1 MTGISWRLRQIN
13 RKEDSNLRRQSV
25 DVGALFRQQESH
37 ASSAAQRNGHE
48 PRPAERPTT
57 AKSNAGQET
66 APRVSS
72 STIRP
77 QPRKSEERN
86 RRFSILRFRNA
97 SDPALGAKARAQE
110 EVPPLPDPPRTPTI
124 ITTAPTFDI
133 STAPPLPQ
141 SKPSGDGT
149 EQKNINNAAAMSRG
163 NLSAPVNAPS
173 SSGGRDASTSS
184 SPRPSSSP
192 RRKLSKANIGNN
204 PSGRTSRVTFD
215 EPDKPLPHN
224 GSTQSFAPPPYDE
237 HGLPV
242 PPPRLSESSR
252 SEASSADVV
261 VTTTTTTHTVS
272 TTSTFF
278 RFSRRKKDTPLF
290 PLPPKITHTEGRAST
305 DATGG
310 GTSSSGASTRS
321 RPSLNTF
328 SSAPPT
334 PRRVPTSDGLPV
346 PATSALAASV
356 LGTMGSSPATI
367 ARANSTA
374 SNHSLRSTTSS
385 PLAPQT
391 WYNRQ
396 RSSTAGSMDRS
407 PADSARTSTSLVGRN
422 SFSRL
427 FSSRSRQNSEA
438 HLSGVPTRTSSP
450 APYLGRGSSSMVV
463 SREKL
468 IIPERLDD
476 DTPDMYLRKLEEA
489 VNKSVVASLLSKT
502 DDAFH
507 VEVLK
512 RYMGTFAFYQDPM
525 DMALRKLLMEVELP
539 KETQQID
546 RVLQA
551 FADRYHECNP
561 LIYSSSENAYFIAF
575 SLLILHTDVFNK
587 NNKYKMQKADYV
599 KNTSGEGVTSDIL
612 EYFYDN
618 ISYTPFIHVEDDL
631 DINGEKIVPH
641 MPRRNILTKANTDLR
656 RPKEP
661 VDPYTLIIDNKLDIL
676 RPSLTEVLMVD
687 DPYTYLGTTHKM
699 SMKDLHESF
708 FRSSVLQIVSARSRP
723 DAFLN
728 PATQQNPQDA
738 SPGVVEIKVTKIG
751 LLWRKDP
758 KKKKTRSP
766 WQEWG
771 ALLTGSQLYFFK
783 NVSWVKNLM
792 SQYEQHVKA
801 GNLNIG
807 PCVFTPPL
815 MEFNPDSMLS
825 TDDTVALLDRT
836 YKKHKNAFMFVRHG
850 GFQEYFLADNE
861 HELNDWLSKLNYA
874 AAFRTAGV
882 RMRGVVGSHYD
893 GQRTRGIRRAD
904 SSNAKSVQTASGE
917 VSIVSGR
924 IDPQLAA
931 QIAAARRQVI
941 DRKIQDSNTKLK
953 DSLDQLAML
962 LRNAHHLKLLTPV
975 QAKTREAVV
984 QAAGSL
990 NAKLQ
995 WVRVEIWR
1003 LRCHRDIL
1011 EMDLEE
1017 ERRTAKDKLRR
1028 LTLLSTPPE
1037 SPSRGSKSPSLADS
1051 PHSAKSTPT
1060 QASVTASFGKQVFE
1074 NEIVRQSTK
1083 TTISRTASQST
1094 ARPSTLGSHQSWDIG
1109 PLPFENKR
1117 SSSTA
1122 GLPGEMTS
1130 ELDLGQLGE
1139 PYMTS
1144 TESHEY
1150 VSVTTSNGNEDSQQR
1165 RPSTAS
1171 AISQQ
1176 AITQAIKPVGDP
1188 ESELLEQV
1196 IVKEDKGKDV
1206 DDSASHREKKD
1217 KEKEKE
1223 KEKDKDSKDKE
1234 KEREKDKIRRSL
1246 HRTLREGSQAIQLQH
1261 HRVRK
1266 SNAHSHG
1273 DKADGESES
1282 DKKENEGLARGAGSF
1297 TVHGKKAS
1305 VITFGSDWH
1314 TIPAE
1319 DRLKRHR
1326 SGASASM
1333 SAAVAGMIG
1342 DRVLDASSLGK
1353 VIVSETNTQD
1363 NSDDE
1368 DGSGSASASASISR
1382 SQLSRGSSAVSGRL
1396 TVVNPDSED
1405 GDSKARS
1412 LNDGEVSIMTASAIT
1427 EDDDACGSSS
1437 FIPDAIAS
1445 PTLSD
1450 ATVTPLAS
1458 TSNREAEAV
1467 VVDVA
1472 KESDEKNLEEV
1483 VVLLDSKKDGG
1494 EVETEEDVQKTADVE
1509 DMARPE
1515 PDVSVGTSL
1524 EASGA
1529 GELLDG

>member
-1 MTGISWRLRQIN
+1 MTGLSWRLRPAN
-13 RKEDSNLRRQSV
+13 SKKDGSLRRQSV
-25 DVGALFRQQESH
+25 DVGALFRQQEGN
-37 ASSAAQRNGHE
+37 ASTANVNESEAVTAAPQE
-48 PRPAERPTT
+48 PRPPTP
-57 AKSNAGQET
+57 KSTTTQET
-66 APRVSS
+66 ASRVST
-72 STIRP
+72 STLRP
-77 QPRKSEERN
+77 RPRKSEERTRSN
-86 RRFSILRFRNA
+86 RFSILKFRNA
-97 SDPALGAKARAQE
+97 SDPALGSKARAHE
-110 EVPPLPDPPRTPTI
+110 EIPPLPDPPRTPTI

-133 STAPPLPQ
+133 AAAPPLPQ
-141 SKPSGDGT
+141 TKSTGDIT
-149 EQKNINNAAAMSRG
+149 ELRTGSATGSRT
-163 NLSAPVNAPS
+163 NLSATLIAQS
-173 SSGGRDASTSS
+173 ASISREQS
-184 SPRPSSSP
+184 VSPAPRPASAP
-192 RRKLSKANIGNN
+192 RRESSKRNIGSN
-204 PSGRTSRVTFD
+204 PSGRASRVTFD
-215 EPDKPLPHN
+215 EPERTYPNN

-237 HGLPV
+237 HGLPI
-242 PPPRLSESSR
+242 PQPRLSESSR
-252 SEASSADVV
+252 SEASSADMV

-290 PLPPKITHTEGRAST
+290 PLPPKVSHTEPRVST
-305 DATGG
+305 DAIGG
-310 GTSSSGASTRS
+310 GASSSNVSVRS
-321 RPSLNTF
+321 RPSNTL
-328 SSAPPT
+328 SSAPAT
-334 PRRVPTSDGLPV
+334 PRRVPTSDGMPI

-356 LGTMGSSPATI
+356 LGTMGGSATL

-374 SNHSLRSTTSS
+374 STHSLRSTTSS

-391 WYNRQ
+391 RYNRA

-407 PADSARTSTSLVGRN
+407 PADSARTSMAVGRN

-438 HLSGVPTRTSSP
+438 NLPGMPTRTTSP
-450 APYLGRGSSSMVV
+450 APYLARASTSHPNSMAV

-476 DTPDMYLRKLEEA
+476 DTPDQYLRKLEEA

-512 RYMGTFAFYQDPM
+512 QYMSTFNFYRDPM

-587 NNKYKMQKADYV
+587 NNKHKMQKPDYV
-599 KNTSGEGVTSDIL
+599 KNTSGEGITSDIL

-631 DINGEKIVPH
+631 DINGEKILSH
-641 MPRRNILTKANTDLR
+641 MPRRNMLTKANTDLKKAR
-656 RPKEP
+656 EP
-661 VDPYTLIIDNKLDIL
+661 VDPYTLIIDNKMDIL
-676 RPSLTEVLMVD
+676 RPSLSDVLMVD
-687 DPYTYLGTTHKM
+687 DPYSYLGTTHTM
-699 SMKDLHESF
+699 NMKELHESF

-728 PATQQNPQDA
+728 PATAQNPQDA

-801 GNLNIG
+801 GNVGII

-815 MEFNPDSMLS
+815 LEFNPDSMLS

-861 HELNDWLSKLNYA
+861 AEMNDWLSKLNYA

-882 RMRGVVGSHYD
+882 RMRGVVGGHYD
-893 GQRTRGIRRAD
+893 GQRSRGIRRMD
-904 SSNAKSVQTASGE
+904 STNTKSVQTASGE

-941 DRKIQDSNTKLK
+941 DRKIHDSNMKLK
-953 DSLDQLAML
+953 DALDQLAML
-962 LRNAHHLKLLTPV
+962 LRNAHHLKLLTPI
-975 QAKTREAVV
+975 QPKTRDAVIL
-984 QAAGSL
+984 AAGSL

-995 WVRVEIWR
+995 WVRVDIWR

-1011 EMDLEE
+1011 ELDLEE
-1017 ERRTAKDKLRR
+1017 ERRSAKDKLRR
-1028 LTLLSTPPE
+1028 LTLLQTPPE
-1037 SPSRGSKSPSLADS
+1037 TPARGSKSPSLADS
-1051 PHSAKSTPT
+1051 PLSAKSTPT
-1060 QASVTASFGKQVFE
+1060 QATVNASFNKPLFE
-1074 NEIVRQSTK
+1074 NEIVRQSTRT

-1094 ARPSTLGSHQSWDIG
+1094 ARPSTLGSHQGWEIG
-1109 PLPFENKR
+1109 QLPFELKR
-1117 SSSTA
+1117 GSVVSDIN
-1122 GLPGEMTS
+1122 GDI
-1130 ELDLGQLGE
+1130 DLSQLGE
-1139 PYMTS
+1139 PYITN
-1144 TESHEY
+1144 TESREY
-1150 VSVTTSNGNEDSQQR
+1150 VSITTSNSNEEIPR
-1165 RPSTAS
+1165 RPSNGS
-1171 AISQQ
+1171 VISQQ
-1176 AITQAIKPVGDP
+1176 AIVQAIKPGGDP
-1188 ESELLEQV
+1188 ESEFLEQ
-1196 IVKEDKGKDV
+1196 ITAKDEKGKEV
-1206 DDSASHREKKD
+1206 EDSASHREKKD
-1217 KEKEKE
+1217 KEKERKDE
-1223 KEKDKDSKDKE
+1223 KEKDKV
-1234 KEREKDKIRRSL
+1234 RRSL
-1246 HRTLREGSQAIQLQH
+1246 HRTLREGSQVIQLPH
-1261 HRVRK
+1261 HRSRK
-1266 SNAHSHG
+1266 GKDGNPQG
-1273 DKADGESES
+1273 EKVDGEVDGE
-1282 DKKENEGLARGAGSF
+1282 KKESEGLARGAGSF

-1326 SGASASM
+1326 SAASTSLPSAVQGA
-1333 SAAVAGMIG
+1333 VG
-1342 DRVLDASSLGK
+1342 DRVLDASSLGR
-1353 VIVSETNTQD
+1353 VTVTETSTGD
-1363 NSDDE
+1363 NSDNE
-1368 DGSGSASASASISR
+1368 DSGSGSGATSISR

-1396 TVVNPDSED
+1396 AVVNPDNEGEGTSATEE
-1405 GDSKARS
+1405 KET
-1412 LNDGEVSIMTASAIT
+1412 NDGEISIMTASAVT
-1427 EDDDACGSSS
+1427 DDDVSS
-1437 FIPDAIAS
+1437 FIPDAITS
-1445 PTLSD
+1445 PALSD
-1450 ATVTPLAS
+1450 ATITRFGDTESSLKT
-1458 TSNREAEAV
+1458 TSREAEAV
-1467 VVDVA
+1467 VVEIA
-1472 KESDEKNLEEV
+1472 KESDEKNIEEV
-1483 VVLLDSKKDGG
+1483 IVLINSQGNLIDLP
-1494 EVETEEDVQKTADVE
+1494 TTAD
-1509 DMARPE
+1509 DILAKPE
-1515 PDVSVGTSL
+1515 PSVTVGASL
-1524 EASGA
+1524 DA
-1529 GELLDG
+1529 GKPDEELNK

>member
-1 MTGISWRLRQIN
+1 MTGLSWRLRPIN
-13 RKEDSNLRRQSV
+13 SKKDGSLRRQSV
-25 DVGALFRQQESH
+25 DVGALFRQQESNTST
-37 ASSAAQRNGHE
+37 ANVNESDAAATSAAVAPQ
-48 PRPAERPTT
+48 ERPPSP
-57 AKSNAGQET
+57 KSTMTQE
-66 APRVSS
+66 AVSRVST
-72 STIRP
+72 STVRP
-77 QPRKSEERN
+77 RPRKSEERTRSN
-86 RRFSILRFRNA
+86 RFSILKFRNA
-97 SDPALGAKARAQE
+97 SDPALGSKARAHE
-110 EVPPLPDPPRTPTI
+110 EIPPLPDPPRTPTI

-133 STAPPLPQ
+133 ATAPPLPTVKATGDA
-141 SKPSGDGT
+141 SDLRVGSASG
-149 EQKNINNAAAMSRG
+149 SRT
-163 NLSAPVNAPS
+163 NLSATLATPSAPIS
-173 SSGGRDASTSS
+173 REQSVSPG
-184 SPRPSSSP
+184 PRPSSAP
-192 RRKLSKANIGNN
+192 RRESSRKNIGSN
-204 PSGRTSRVTFD
+204 PSGRASRVTFD
-215 EPDKPLPHN
+215 EPERTYPNN

-237 HGLPV
+237 HGLPL
-242 PPPRLSESSR
+242 PQPRLSESSR

-278 RFSRRKKDTPLF
+278 RFSRRKKDAPLF
-290 PLPPKITHTEGRAST
+290 PLPPKVSHNEARVST
-305 DATGG
+305 DAISGG
-310 GTSSSGASTRS
+310 ASSSNVSIRS
-321 RPSLNTF
+321 RPSNAF

-334 PRRVPTSDGLPV
+334 PKRVPTSDGTTI

-356 LGTMGSSPATI
+356 LGTMGGSATLG
-367 ARANSTA
+367 RANSTA

-385 PLAPQT
+385 PLAPQAR
-391 WYNRQ
+391 YNRQ

-407 PADSARTSTSLVGRN
+407 PADSARTSTSGVGRS

-427 FSSRSRQNSEA
+427 FPSRSRQNSEA
-438 HLSGVPTRTSSP
+438 NLPGMPTRTTSP
-450 APYLGRGSSSMVV
+450 APYLARASTSHPNSMAV

-476 DTPDMYLRKLEEA
+476 DTPDQYLRKLEEA

-512 RYMGTFAFYQDPM
+512 QYMSTFNFYQDPM

-587 NNKYKMQKADYV
+587 NNKYKMQKSDYV
-599 KNTSGEGVTSDIL
+599 KNTSGEGITSDIL

-631 DINGEKIVPH
+631 DINGEKILSH
-641 MPRRNILTKANTDLR
+641 MPRRNMLTKANTDLKR
-656 RPKEP
+656 AREP
-661 VDPYTLIIDNKLDIL
+661 VDPYTLIIDNKMDIL
-676 RPSLTEVLMVD
+676 RPSLSDVLMVD
-687 DPYTYLGTTHKM
+687 DPYSYLGTTHTM
-699 SMKDLHESF
+699 NMKELHESF

-728 PATQQNPQDA
+728 PATAQNPQDA

-801 GNLNIG
+801 GNVGII

-815 MEFNPDSMLS
+815 LEFNPDSMLS
-825 TDDTVALLDRT
+825 TDDTVALIDRT

-861 HELNDWLSKLNYA
+861 AEMNDWLSKLNYA

-882 RMRGVVGSHYD
+882 RMRGVVGGHYD
-893 GQRTRGIRRAD
+893 GQRSRGIRRMD
-904 SSNAKSVQTASGE
+904 STNTKSVQTASGE

-941 DRKIQDSNTKLK
+941 DRKIHDSNMKLK
-953 DSLDQLAML
+953 DALDQVAML
-962 LRNAHHLKLLTPV
+962 LRNAHHLKLLTPI
-975 QAKTREAVV
+975 QPKTRDAVIL
-984 QAAGSL
+984 AAGSL

-995 WVRVEIWR
+995 WVRVDIWR

-1011 EMDLEE
+1011 ELDLEE
-1017 ERRTAKDKLRR
+1017 ERRSAKDKLRR
-1028 LTLLSTPPE
+1028 LTLLQTPSEAP
-1037 SPSRGSKSPSLADS
+1037 PRGSKSPNLADS
-1051 PHSAKSTPT
+1051 PLSAKSTPT
-1060 QASVTASFGKQVFE
+1060 QASVNASFSKPIFE
-1074 NEIVRQSTK
+1074 NEIVRQSTR
-1083 TTISRTASQST
+1083 TTTVSRTASQST
-1094 ARPSTLGSHQSWDIG
+1094 ARPSTLGSHQSWEIG
-1109 PLPFENKR
+1109 QLPFELKR
-1117 SSSTA
+1117 GSVVSDIN
-1122 GLPGEMTS
+1122 GDI
-1130 ELDLGQLGE
+1130 DLTQLGE

-1144 TESHEY
+1144 TENREY
-1150 VSVTTSNGNEDSQQR
+1150 VSVTTSSSNEEIPR
-1165 RPSTAS
+1165 RPSNAS
-1171 AISQQ
+1171 VISQQ
-1176 AITQAIKPVGDP
+1176 AIAQAIKPGGDP
-1188 ESELLEQV
+1188 ESEFLEQ
-1196 IVKEDKGKDV
+1196 ITAKDEKGKEV
-1206 DDSASHREKKD
+1206 EDSAGFREKKD

-1223 KEKDKDSKDKE
+1223 KEKKE
-1234 KEREKDKIRRSL
+1234 EKEKDKVRRSL
-1246 HRTLREGSQAIQLQH
+1246 HRTLREGSQVIQLPH
-1261 HRVRK
+1261 HRSRK
-1266 SNAHSHG
+1266 GKDGNPQG
-1273 DKADGESES
+1273 EKADGETEAE
-1282 DKKENEGLARGAGSF
+1282 KKESEGLARGAGSF

-1326 SGASASM
+1326 SAASTSI
-1333 SAAVAGMIG
+1333 SSNAAGLVG

-1353 VIVSETNTQD
+1353 VIVSESGTVD
-1363 NSDDE
+1363 NSDNE
-1368 DGSGSASASASISR
+1368 DGESGSGAASISR
-1382 SQLSRGSSAVSGRL
+1382 SQMSRGSSVISGRL
-1396 TVVNPDSED
+1396 AVVNPDDE
-1405 GDSKARS
+1405 GGELGTAEERG
-1412 LNDGEVSIMTASAIT
+1412 LNDGEISIMTASAIT
-1427 EDDDACGSSS
+1427 DDDASN
-1437 FIPDAIAS
+1437 FIPDSIAS
-1445 PTLSD
+1445 PALSD
-1450 ATVTPLAS
+1450 ATVTHFGDNRRSS
-1458 TSNREAEAV
+1458 TSVSREAEAV
-1467 VVDVA
+1467 VVEIA
-1472 KESDEKNLEEV
+1472 KENDEKKIEEV
-1483 VVLLDSKKDGG
+1483 VVLINSQRNGG
-1494 EVETEEDVQKTADVE
+1494 DDLPTTAD
-1509 DMARPE
+1509 DILARPE
-1515 PDVSVGTSL
+1515 PSVSVGASL
-1524 EASGA
+1524 DASKPDDA
-1529 GELLDG
+1529 LAR

>member
-1 MTGISWRLRQIN
+1 MTGISWRLRPIGKKN
-13 RKEDSNLRRQSV
+13 DNSLRRQSV
-25 DVGALFRQQESH
+25 DVGALFRQQESN
-37 ASSAAQRNGHE
+37 ASTTKETE
-48 PRPAERPTT
+48 PEPVKEERPPTP
-57 AKSNAGQET
+57 KSGTNLEEASRIST
-66 APRVSS
+66 STVRPR
-72 STIRP
+72 
-77 QPRKSEERN
+77 PRKSEERN
-86 RRFSILRFRNA
+86 RANRFSILRFRNA
-97 SDPALGAKARAQE
+97 SDPALGSKTRAQE

-124 ITTAPTFDI
+124 ITTAPTFDVVN
-133 STAPPLPQ
+133 APPVPQ
-141 SKPSGDGT
+141 IPGEIVTENSNATLTPASRPS
-149 EQKNINNAAAMSRG
+149 
-163 NLSAPVNAPS
+163 LSAPSTVTS
-173 SSGGRDASTSS
+173 REQSTSPA
-184 SPRPSSSP
+184 PRPSSSP
-192 RRKLSKANIGNN
+192 RRQSSKKNIGNI
-204 PSGRTSRVTFD
+204 PSGRASRVTFD
-215 EPDKPLPHN
+215 EPDRPFSNN

-290 PLPPKITHTEGRAST
+290 PLPPKVSSSEGRVST
-305 DATGG
+305 DAISGG
-310 GTSSSGASTRS
+310 STPNVS
-321 RPSLNTF
+321 ARPRQSTTLF

-334 PRRVPTSDGLPV
+334 PRRVPTSDGMPLH
-346 PATSALAASV
+346 ATSALAASV
-356 LGTMGSSPATI
+356 IGSMGGPSTLARTSS
-367 ARANSTA
+367 SA
-374 SNHSLRSTTSS
+374 SNHSLRSVNSS

-391 WYNRQ
+391 RYNRQ

-407 PADSARTSTSLVGRN
+407 PIDSARTSTSLAGRN

-438 HLSGVPTRTSSP
+438 NLPGIPTRTASP
-450 APYLGRGSSSMVV
+450 APYLSRASTSHPSSIAV

-476 DTPDMYLRKLEEA
+476 DTPDQYLRKLEEA
-489 VNKSVVASLLSKT
+489 VNKSVVAGLLSKT

-512 RYMGTFAFYQDPM
+512 QYMGTFNFYQDPM

-561 LIYSSSENAYFIAF
+561 IIYSSGENAYFIAF

-599 KNTSGEGVTSDIL
+599 KNTSGEGINSDIL

-631 DINGEKIVPH
+631 DINGEKIMTH
-641 MPRRNILTKANTDLR
+641 MPRRNMLTKTNTDLR
-656 RPKEP
+656 RAREP

-676 RPSLTEVLMVD
+676 RPSLTEVLQVD
-687 DPYTYLGTTHKM
+687 DPYTYLGTNHM
-699 SMKDLHESF
+699 MDMKGLHEAF

-738 SPGVVEIKVTKIG
+738 NPGVVEIKVTKVG

-792 SQYEQHVKA
+792 AQYETHVKA
-801 GNLNIG
+801 GNVGII

-815 MEFNPDSMLS
+815 MEFNPDSMVS

-861 HELNDWLSKLNYA
+861 AEMNDWLAKLNYA

-882 RMRGVVGSHYD
+882 RMRGVIGGHYD
-893 GQRTRGIRRAD
+893 GQRSRVIRRMD
-904 SSNAKSVQTASGE
+904 SSNAKSVQTTSGE

-953 DSLDQLAML
+953 DQLDQLAML
-962 LRNAHHLKLLTPV
+962 LRNAHHLRLLTPV
-975 QAKTREAVV
+975 QTKTRDAVIL
-984 QAAGSL
+984 AAGSL
-990 NAKLQ
+990 NAKLR
-995 WVRVEIWR
+995 WARVEIWR
-1003 LRCHRDIL
+1003 IRCHRDIL
-1011 EMDLEE
+1011 ELDIEE
-1017 ERRTAKDKLRR
+1017 ERRYAKDKLRR
-1028 LTLLSTPPE
+1028 LTLLQTPPE
-1037 SPSRGSKSPSLADS
+1037 TPSRGSKSPSIIDS
-1051 PHSAKSTPT
+1051 PHSAKSIMSTPT
-1060 QASVTASFGKQVFE
+1060 QATVTASFNKPIFE
-1074 NEIVRQSTK
+1074 NEIIRQSTR
-1083 TTISRTASQST
+1083 TTTVSRTASQST
-1094 ARPSTLGSHQSWDIG
+1094 ARPSSSWELG
-1109 PLPFENKR
+1109 PLPFEKR
-1117 SSSTA
+1117 SSVI
-1122 GLPGEMTS
+1122 GPPGDMTS
-1130 ELDLGQLGE
+1130 ELDLSQLGE

-1144 TESHEY
+1144 TESCEY
-1150 VSVTTSNGNEDSQQR
+1150 VTVTTSNTNDEAQR

-1171 AISQQ
+1171 TISQH
-1176 AITQAIKPVGDP
+1176 AIAQAIKPGGDA
-1188 ESELLEQV
+1188 ESEFLEQLTT
-1196 IVKEDKGKDV
+1196 KEDKGKEV
-1206 DDSASHREKKD
+1206 DDGASGREKKD
-1217 KEKEKE
+1217 KEKEKD
-1223 KEKDKDSKDKE
+1223 KDK
-1234 KEREKDKIRRSL
+1234 EKDKIRRSL
-1246 HRTLREGSQAIQLQH
+1246 HRTLREGSQAIQQLPH
-1261 HRVRK
+1261 HRTKKREGEK
-1266 SNAHSHG
+1266 T
-1273 DKADGESES
+1273 DGETEVE
-1282 DKKENEGLARGAGSF
+1282 KKESEGLARGAGSF

-1326 SGASASM
+1326 SAASTSL
-1333 SAAVAGMIG
+1333 SAAQVANLVNGSG
-1342 DRVLDASSLGK
+1342 TSDRVVDASSLGR
-1353 VIVSETNTQD
+1353 VIVSEASSTRGD
-1363 NSDDE
+1363 SDDE
-1368 DGSGSASASASISR
+1368 YAGSGSAAPSISR
-1382 SQLSRGSSAVSGRL
+1382 SQLSRGSSSAVSGRL
-1396 TVVNPDSED
+1396 TVVNSDLEEEESGEVVVGTPGKKS
-1405 GDSKARS
+1405 A
-1412 LNDGEVSIMTASAIT
+1412 NDGEISIITASGIT
-1427 EDDDACGSSS
+1427 DDDTG

-1445 PTLSD
+1445 PAFSD
-1450 ATVTPLAS
+1450 ITVREFGGSGFAAAS
-1458 TSNREAEAV
+1458 SSREAEAV
-1467 VVDVA
+1467 VVEIA
-1472 KESDEKNLEEV
+1472 KESNDKNLEEV
-1483 VVLLDSKKDGG
+1483 VVLIDSQKSDTG
-1494 EVETEEDVQKTADVE
+1494 EGIPVTAEDVALAQ
-1509 DMARPE
+1509 PE
-1515 PDVSVGTSL
+1515 PSVSVGSSL
-1524 EASGA
+1524 DANAVKE
-1529 GELLDG
+1529 